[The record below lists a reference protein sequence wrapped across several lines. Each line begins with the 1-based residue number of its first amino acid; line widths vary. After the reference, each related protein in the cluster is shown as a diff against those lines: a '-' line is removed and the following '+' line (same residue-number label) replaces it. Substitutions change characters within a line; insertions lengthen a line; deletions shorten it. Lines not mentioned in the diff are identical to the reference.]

1 MSIPP
6 PSTHLL
12 MQKCTVPV
20 VLAYLMGAYILASAG
35 YLLFTSRMGTP
46 FRDSLTHDQRVLKNQ
61 SAGRRGAVFGLS
73 FAVAL
78 VFLIYWGP
86 FRKCES
92 P

>member
-1 MSIPP
+1 MSPP

-20 VLAYLMGAYILASAG
+20 VLAYLMGVYILASAG

-46 FRDSLTHDQRVLKNQ
+46 FRDSMTHEQRVLKKQ

-78 VFLIYWGP
+78 VFLVYWGP
-86 FRKCES
+86 FKKCES

>member
-1 MSIPP
+1 MSSSP
-6 PSTHLL
+6 PSTNPL

-35 YLLFTSRMGTP
+35 YLLFTAQMGTP
-46 FRDSLTHDQRVLKNQ
+46 FKNSLSEEQRVLKKQ
-61 SAGRRGAVFGLS
+61 STGRRGAVFGLS

-86 FRKCES
+86 FKKCE
-92 P
+92 